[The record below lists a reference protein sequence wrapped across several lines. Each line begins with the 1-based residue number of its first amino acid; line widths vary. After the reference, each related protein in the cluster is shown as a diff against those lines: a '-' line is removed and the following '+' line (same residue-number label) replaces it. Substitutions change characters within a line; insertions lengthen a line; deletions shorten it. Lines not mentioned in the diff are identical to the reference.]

1 MLPMTPVGKPLSRC
15 SLKSQRGQ
23 LANKLSP
30 FMTLVAR
37 PWSQMQ
43 SEWGGD
49 GLKSFQMK
57 ANMFVGHHYHH
68 PVKSSVIDIRPAL
81 PLPLPLP
88 LGLPSNIHLPRMP
101 PLLRFLL
108 ILSFLDSFDL
118 LPRLPRVRLASPPYP
133 VLDDLW
139 LTQAFSSVKLMS
151 SCARPY
157 ICVVSYK

>member
-15 SLKSQRGQ
+15 SLISQRG
-23 LANKLSP
+23 AIGK
-30 FMTLVAR
+30 
-37 PWSQMQ
+37 Q
-43 SEWGGD
+43 SEPVHDSCGKTMISNPKGVGRGWLEKFPNKSRYVCGGTIIIQ
-49 GLKSFQMK
+49 KSHQ
-57 ANMFVGHHYHH
+57 
-68 PVKSSVIDIRPAL
+68 SLTIRPAL

-133 VLDDLW
+133 VIDDL
-139 LTQAFSSVKLMS
+139 
-151 SCARPY
+151 
-157 ICVVSYK
+157 